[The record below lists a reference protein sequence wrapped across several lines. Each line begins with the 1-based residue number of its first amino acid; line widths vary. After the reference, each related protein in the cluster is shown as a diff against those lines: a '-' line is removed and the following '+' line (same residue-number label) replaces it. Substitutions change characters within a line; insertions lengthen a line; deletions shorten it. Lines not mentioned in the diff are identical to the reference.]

1 MNYSIENK
9 KMKHILKNICLG
21 TLLLMGT
28 VASAQVSPLGGQYY
42 QNRYLA
48 NPAMAGAE
56 QGFRLNV
63 GYRVQGGNMPGS
75 PKTTS
80 VTTDYR
86 SNKVGLGLSL
96 YKDQAGLLDQNKFVA
111 TYAYHLPLNDDS
123 KQIHF
128 GISVGAFSERLNMQ
142 AMIGSMSD
150 QTALQFNDRPT
161 RLDGD
166 FGFAYTSKRLT
177 VEGALSNLRQQMG
190 SDTKDYAG
198 YNTFYAAASYGMSIK
213 GMEFTPK
220 VAYRGMHQYKNL
232 LDAGFEAQVLDG
244 QLGLMGMYHSN
255 DSFTAGVNYEH
266 KQQLK
271 FMFLYTSG
279 TSDVRNYTN
288 DMFEMGVQVNFHKFK
303 KKPQN

>member
-1 MNYSIENK
+1 
-9 KMKHILKNICLG
+9 MKHIVKTICLG
-21 TLLLMGT
+21 TLLLMATG
-28 VASAQVSPLGGQYY
+28 ASAQVSPLGAQYF

-80 VTTDYR
+80 VSTDYR
-86 SNKVGLGLSL
+86 KNKVGLGLSL
-96 YKDQAGLLDQNKFVA
+96 YKEQSGLLDQTKFVG
-111 TYAYHLPLNDDS
+111 TYAYHLPLSDDS

-128 GISVGAFSERLNMQ
+128 GISVGAFSDRLNLQ
-142 AMIGSMSD
+142 AMQGSAND

-166 FGFAYTSKRLT
+166 FGFAYTDEQLT
-177 VEGALSNLRQQMG
+177 LEGALSNLRQQMG
-190 SDTKDYAG
+190 SENSNYVG
-198 YNTFYAAASYGMSIK
+198 YNTFYVAASYVMAMK
-213 GMEFTPK
+213 GLTMTPK

-232 LDAGFEAQVLDG
+232 LDAGFEALVLERQVG
-244 QLGLMGMYHSN
+244 VTGFYHSN
-255 DSFTAGVNYEH
+255 NSFTAGLNYEH
-266 KQQLK
+266 KQQLR

-279 TSDVRNYTN
+279 TSAVQNYTN
-288 DMFEMGVQVNFHKFK
+288 DMFELGMQVNFHKMK
-303 KKPQN
+303 KKPQDQQR

>member
-1 MNYSIENK
+1 
-9 KMKHILKNICLG
+9 MKHILKNICLG

-28 VASAQVSPLGGQYY
+28 GASAQVSPLGAQYF

-86 SNKVGLGLSL
+86 KNKVGLGLSL

-111 TYAYHLPLNDDS
+111 TYAYHLPLSDDS

-128 GISVGAFSERLNMQ
+128 GISVGAFSERLNLQ
-142 AMIGSMSD
+142 AMQGSPND

-166 FGFAYTSKRLT
+166 FGLAYTDQQLT
-177 VEGALSNLRQQMG
+177 VEGALSSLRQQMG
-190 SDTKDYAG
+190 SEEKDYVG
-198 YNTFYAAASYGMSIK
+198 YNTFYAAVSYGMSIK
-213 GMEFTPK
+213 GIQLVPK
-220 VAYRGMHQYKNL
+220 VAYRGINGYKNL
-232 LDAGFEAQVLDG
+232 LDAGFEALVLDR
-244 QLGLMGMYHSN
+244 QLGVTGFYHSN
-255 DSFTAGVNYEH
+255 NSFTAGLNYEH
-266 KQQLK
+266 KQQLNL
-271 FMFLYTSG
+271 MFLYTSG
-279 TSDVRNYTN
+279 TSSVQNYTN
-288 DMFEMGVQVNFHKFK
+288 DMFELGVQVNFHKLK
-303 KKPQN
+303 KKRQDQQR